1 MVIHISLKVADNHK
15 QTQDV
20 TIRKIW
26 RQPVES
32 DAVGQGDVART
43 WAVVRTPDDLGRFLA
58 RRRVAAGWTQQELAD
73 YLDIPPRYLHEIE
86 SGKHTLAY
94 TRLFKLL
101 RTLDIEARLEV
112 IDDGSDGADE
122 GSESDDDSNRRRS
135 DLDRDDLVAD
145 EPQAARGRVQVA
157 PRADGRWNVIR
168 EGATRASSVHDTK
181 AQAERR
187 GRVLARAT
195 ESELVIRGRD
205 GRIQQRDTSSSRPD
219 TFGFNE
225 ASRRST
231 ADFFA
236 DFDDPAGSGAT

>member
-1 MVIHISLKVADNHK
+1 M
-15 QTQDV
+15 
-20 TIRKIW
+20 
-26 RQPVES
+26 ES
-32 DAVGQGDVART
+32 DAVGQGGLART

-58 RRRVAAGWTQQELAD
+58 RRRAAAGWTQQELAE

-112 IDDGSDGADE
+112 IDDGADGDAE
-122 GSESDDDSNRRRS
+122 GSESDDDSNHREGR
-135 DLDRDDLVAD
+135 DLDRDDLVDD
-145 EPQAARGRVQVA
+145 EPKGAGGRVHVA
-157 PRADGRWNVIR
+157 PRSDGRWNVIR
-168 EGATRASSVHDTK
+168 EGATRASSVHDTE
-181 AQAERR
+181 AQARRR
-187 GRVLARAT
+187 GRVLARAS
-195 ESELVIRGRD
+195 ESELVIHGRD
-205 GRIQQRDTSSSRPD
+205 GRIQQRDTYSSRPD

-236 DFDDPAGSGAT
+236 DFDDPAGSDAT